1 MATSFLKNLA
11 ALENSTVSSV
21 DRGDGDASVILKFSD
36 NTLLQATY
44 WRAIQANRQC
54 VSSFDD
60 GQQYGLE
67 TLINAVSQ
75 LRQMLTGK
83 SVKMATLDGRTG
95 DLDIEF
101 SDDTA
106 LQVLNFTGYE
116 VWEITFPDGSREFS
130 NRNR

>member
-1 MATSFLKNLA
+1 MATNFQKNLA
-11 ALENSTVSSV
+11 ALEKSTVSSV
-21 DRGDGDASVILKFSD
+21 GRADGDASVILQFSN

-44 WRAIQANRQC
+44 WRAIQANRQY

-60 GQQYGLE
+60 GQQYGLQTPIE
-67 TLINAVSQ
+67 AVSRLHQ
-75 LRQMLTGK
+75 ILTDK
-83 SVKMATLDGRTG
+83 SVEMATFDGRTG
-95 DLDIEF
+95 DLEIEF

-116 VWEITFPDGSREFS
+116 VWEITFPDGSRELS